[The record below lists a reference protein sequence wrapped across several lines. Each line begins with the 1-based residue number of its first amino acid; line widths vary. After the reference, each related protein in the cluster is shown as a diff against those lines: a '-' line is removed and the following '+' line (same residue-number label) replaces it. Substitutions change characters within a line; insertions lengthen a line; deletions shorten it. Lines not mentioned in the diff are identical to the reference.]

1 MEGGLSGAAHG
12 RELSDLR
19 SSGEA
24 MDWERL
30 CGLAELSFELVNG
43 KSNF

>member
-12 RELSDLR
+12 RELSDYR

-24 MDWERL
+24 ANCVRLSGLTER
-30 CGLAELSFELVNG
+30 SFELVDG
-43 KSNF
+43 KK